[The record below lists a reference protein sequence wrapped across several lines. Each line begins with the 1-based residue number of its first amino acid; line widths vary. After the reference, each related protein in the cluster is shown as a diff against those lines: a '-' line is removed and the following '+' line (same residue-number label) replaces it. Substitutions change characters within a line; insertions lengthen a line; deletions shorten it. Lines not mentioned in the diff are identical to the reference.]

1 MHDGLGHLGC
11 TRIVQHALHE
21 TSVDLQAPHRETVEV
36 VEVGEA
42 GAEVVHRQGHAMPF
56 QHVEAVAQDVGVTDQ
71 RRLGQFQLQPLW
83 RPAVGVTDLD
93 HTLGETTVTQLHR
106 RYIDCDAIETQASV
120 VPGRRL
126 PAGFVQHPVADA
138 HDLAALFG
146 NGNEFSRAAI
156 ADARTM
162 PAQQRLDRRRFAL
175 VRVQQRLI
183 GQAELLAL
191 DGAYW

>member
-1 MHDGLGHLGC
+1 MHDGLGHIGC

-120 VPGRRL
+120 VPGR
-126 PAGFVQHPVADA
+126 A
-138 HDLAALFG
+138 
-146 NGNEFSRAAI
+146 RAARGGEQ
-156 ADARTM
+156 AKKDDHPQAGGRG
-162 PAQQRLDRRRFAL
+162 QQKE
-175 VRVQQRLI
+175 I
-183 GQAELLAL
+183 
-191 DGAYW
+191 